1 MERLAIQTKFSILLL
16 AALILAAPVLCACAD
31 AQPPAFSG
39 SGSGKTP
46 KAAPQAELAKG
57 RMPEASG
64 TRVIADA
71 GVVVDAS
78 NTNFGYVMVRSE
90 PNDKLLKTRVSNGDG
105 AYNYD
110 QRADNAF
117 ETYPLQMGDGTYDL
131 QVLEQAEGTMY
142 SRVFNTDVP
151 VKLDCPEIPFLYPN
165 QYVNYARG
173 GTAVSEAIELTSGMT
188 DTQKIVKKLY
198 RYVVDHIEYD
208 YDKAATVKSGYLPS
222 PDETLAAGKGICFD
236 YAALFAT
243 MLRARGIP
251 VKLVIGY
258 VAPDNLYHAWN
269 LVYVDGVWQLFD
281 ATLDGEGHSE
291 TDYAGERVY

>member
-1 MERLAIQTKFSILLL
+1 MESRAIQTKFFRPLF
-16 AALILAAPVLCACAD
+16 AALIGAMIVLCACAD
-31 AQPPAFSG
+31 AQTPAFSG
-39 SGSGKTP
+39 SGSVETP
-46 KAAPQAELAKG
+46 KAAPQAELAKV

-78 NTNFGYVMVRSE
+78 NTNSGYVMVKSAPSE
-90 PNDKLLKTRVSNGDG
+90 KLLKTRVSNGDG

-110 QRADNAF
+110 QRADSAF

-142 SRVFNTDVP
+142 SRVFNTDVA
-151 VKLDCPEIPFLYPN
+151 VELASPEIPFLFPN
-165 QYVNYARG
+165 QYVDYAR
-173 GTAVSEAIELTSGMT
+173 TDRAVDEAIALTSGMT

-198 RYVVDHIEYD
+198 RYVADNIEYD
-208 YDKAATVKSGYLPS
+208 YDKAEAVKSGYLPS

-251 VKLVIGY
+251 AKLVIGY

-269 LVYVDGVWQLFD
+269 LVYIGGVWQLFD